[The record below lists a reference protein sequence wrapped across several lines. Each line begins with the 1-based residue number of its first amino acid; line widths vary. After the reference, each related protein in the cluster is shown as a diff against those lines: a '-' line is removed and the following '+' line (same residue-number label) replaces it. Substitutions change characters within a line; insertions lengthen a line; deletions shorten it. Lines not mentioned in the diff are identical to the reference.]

1 MTPLGLSGLRKHVWN
16 LPLRRHSL
24 PRLPKN
30 STFWPLGMTQ
40 VEHFSAGLLSI
51 PIFICWLEFL
61 NRGWILNWALR
72 AGSIFRLP
80 PRPPQCPGATPNGE
94 TRPLGKS
101 DFRSQCPSRL
111 RTPKPARPCF
121 EGQEGILGLL
131 SINMFVGDM
140 SSLFSLLTFLDPA
153 TLPGTDLPLL
163 PRFPE
168 PVLRAC
174 NFFFKRSQNLPR
186 FYHFFQSLEGCQKNY
201 HRGFF
206 CFLSLFLWTCHVS
219 VYTSGLLSVWRN
231 HLKIKKSRPHVHRS
245 NWNLQS
251 RPLDFEKR
259 KKERY
264 RWTCLLLGQPH
275 HVGNKPLGTVN
286 EISGPSAH
294 PGRGPQPPLACD
306 YILLIFGF
314 REVLWDAECT

>member
-40 VEHFSAGLLSI
+40 VEHFSAGLLSV

-206 CFLSLFLWTCHVS
+206 LFFVVILMNLPRFC
-219 VYTSGLLSVWRN
+219 VY
-231 HLKIKKSRPHVHRS
+231 
-245 NWNLQS
+245 
-251 RPLDFEKR
+251 
-259 KKERY
+259 
-264 RWTCLLLGQPH
+264 
-275 HVGNKPLGTVN
+275 
-286 EISGPSAH
+286 
-294 PGRGPQPPLACD
+294 
-306 YILLIFGF
+306 
-314 REVLWDAECT
+314 

>member
-24 PRLPKN
+24 PPLPKN

-80 PRPPQCPGATPNGE
+80 SRPPQCPGATPNGE

-174 NFFFKRSQNLPR
+174 NFFFQKIPEPATFLPLFSKLRRVPEKLPQGLFFFVVILMNLPR
-186 FYHFFQSLEGCQKNY
+186 FC
-201 HRGFF
+201 
-206 CFLSLFLWTCHVS
+206 
-219 VYTSGLLSVWRN
+219 VY
-231 HLKIKKSRPHVHRS
+231 
-245 NWNLQS
+245 
-251 RPLDFEKR
+251 
-259 KKERY
+259 
-264 RWTCLLLGQPH
+264 
-275 HVGNKPLGTVN
+275 
-286 EISGPSAH
+286 
-294 PGRGPQPPLACD
+294 
-306 YILLIFGF
+306 
-314 REVLWDAECT
+314 

>member
-1 MTPLGLSGLRKHVWN
+1 
-16 LPLRRHSL
+16 
-24 PRLPKN
+24 
-30 STFWPLGMTQ
+30 
-40 VEHFSAGLLSI
+40 
-51 PIFICWLEFL
+51 
-61 NRGWILNWALR
+61 LR

-80 PRPPQCPGATPNGE
+80 SRPPQCPGATPNGE

-131 SINMFVGDM
+131 SSNMFVGDM

-174 NFFFKRSQNLPR
+174 NFFFQKITEPATFLPLFSKLR
-186 FYHFFQSLEGCQKNY
+186 RVPEKLPQGL
-201 HRGFF
+201 FF

-245 NWNLQS
+245 WGGKLKLAES
-251 RPLDFEKR
+251 PPGLWKE
-259 KKERY
+259 KERKVSLDLSFIRSTSPCWKQTSRY
-264 RWTCLLLGQPH
+264 CKWDFRSKCPSRQRTP
-275 HVGNKPLGTVN
+275 TVFSVWLYSPN
-286 EISGPSAH
+286 FWIQ
-294 PGRGPQPPLACD
+294 RGS
-306 YILLIFGF
+306 
-314 REVLWDAECT
+314 